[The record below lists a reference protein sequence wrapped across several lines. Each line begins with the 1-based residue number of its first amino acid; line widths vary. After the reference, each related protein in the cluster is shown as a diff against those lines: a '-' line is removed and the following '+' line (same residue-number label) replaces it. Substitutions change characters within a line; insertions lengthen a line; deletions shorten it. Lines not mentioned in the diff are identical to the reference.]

1 MGEAWI
7 YIEPQTAGPES
18 EQAAREASRILA
30 ELGFAP
36 RKVAVN
42 GTLRPEGDG
51 GAPARPPDVALVL
64 GEPELCARL
73 EADEDLG
80 DVPLVVAV
88 DDEEL
93 DAGATVHEGHELI
106 VLPLKPAEL
115 RARIAR
121 ARRRVHGVPDDDVVR
136 VGTLEV
142 NLATYQVQIA
152 GRPVDFTYQEY
163 ELLKFLVTHPGR
175 VFSREA
181 LLSRVWGFDYYGGA
195 RTVDVHVRRVRAK
208 LGSEHASRITTVR
221 SVGYRFDATASRR
234 EDTQA

>member
-7 YIEPQTAGPES
+7 YGEGTIDPELT
-18 EQAAREASRILA
+18 RGLA

-36 RKVAVN
+36 RKVAAN
-42 GTLRPEGDG
+42 GSLRPEGDG
-51 GAPARPPDVALVL
+51 GAPARPPDLALVL
-64 GEPELCARL
+64 GDLDLCARI
-73 EADEDLG
+73 EVDEDLG

-88 DDEEL
+88 DGDELEEG
-93 DAGATVHEGHELI
+93 GAVHEGHELI
-106 VLPLKPAEL
+106 VLPLRPGEL

-121 ARRRVHGVPDDDVVR
+121 ARRRLKGVTDDDAVR
-136 VGTLEV
+136 VGSLEI
-142 NLATYQVQIA
+142 NLATYQVAVA
-152 GRPVDFTYQEY
+152 GRPVDFTYMEY

-208 LGSEHASRITTVR
+208 LGAEHAGRIKTVR
-221 SVGYRFDATASRR
+221 SVGYRFDG
-234 EDTQA
+234 EDG

>member
-7 YIEPQTAGPES
+7 YGERAIDPELT
-18 EQAAREASRILA
+18 RVLA

-36 RKVAVN
+36 RRVAAN
-42 GTLRPEGDG
+42 GSLRPEIDG
-51 GAPARPPDVALVL
+51 GGPGRPPELALVL
-64 GEPELCARL
+64 GDPELCARL

-88 DDEEL
+88 DGEEL
-93 DAGATVHEGHELI
+93 EQAGTVHEGHELI
-106 VLPLKPAEL
+106 VLPLRPGEL

-121 ARRRVHGVPDDDVVR
+121 ARWRLKGVADDDVVR
-136 VGTLEV
+136 VGTLEI
-142 NLATYQVQIA
+142 NLATYQVADA
-152 GRPVDFTYQEY
+152 GRPIDFTYMEY
-163 ELLKFLVTHPGR
+163 ELLKFLATHPGR

-208 LGSEHASRITTVR
+208 LGSEHAARIKTVR
-221 SVGYRFDATASRR
+221 SVGYRFEGEPR
-234 EDTQA
+234 